1 MQESLW
7 TKSLAVP
14 KNVKGQ
20 TAPHQGIYP
29 RVMKLVF
36 TQKLYRNVH
45 SYLIWNSWI
54 LEITQGPPTG

>member
-36 TQKLYRNVH
+36 TQKCSQL
-45 SYLIWNSWI
+45 SYLEQLNTGNNTMSTNWI
-54 LEITQGPPTG
+54 NA